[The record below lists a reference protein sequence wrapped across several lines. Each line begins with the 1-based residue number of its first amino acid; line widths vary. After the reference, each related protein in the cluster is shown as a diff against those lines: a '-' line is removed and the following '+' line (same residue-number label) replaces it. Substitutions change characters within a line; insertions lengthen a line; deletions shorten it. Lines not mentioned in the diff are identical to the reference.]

1 MFREAMTA
9 LKQWK
14 ENPSRKPLLLIGAR
28 QVGKTWLMKQ
38 FGKTDFS
45 SFVYINFERDKLL
58 VNLFEQDFDVA
69 RIINALEISSGK
81 KIIPGETLLMLDE
94 IQEASGGL
102 TSLKYFQ
109 EELPALHIIGAGSLL
124 GISLKQQ
131 SSFPVGKVTF
141 LQLQPMNFKEFLHAC
156 GQEALMQVLQKR
168 DWPMMALFK
177 EKFKEYL
184 RFYLFT
190 GGMPE
195 VVQKF
200 ASSGKTDEI
209 RSLQENILLSYQ
221 NDFAKH
227 APKEIIPR
235 LHLIWNNLSSQL
247 AKENK
252 KFIYGML
259 KEGARARDYELAL
272 NWLEDYGLV
281 FKLYRVN
288 KAGLPLKAYQD
299 LKAFKLYALDVGL
312 LGALSGM
319 GEKALLEGDGLF
331 SQFKG
336 ALTEQYVIQQLRSAG
351 LKHLF
356 YWSNDSGQAEVDLV
370 LEHQN
375 VIYPIEIKS
384 AENLQSKSLKTFADK
399 YKSIHCYRTSL
410 ADYRAEDWMT
420 NIPLYAISEIF

>member
-1 MFREAMTA
+1 MFREAMLA

-14 ENPSRKPLLLIGAR
+14 DSPSRKPLLLIGAR

-38 FGKTDFS
+38 FGKSDFS

-109 EELPALHIIGAGSLL
+109 EELSALHIIGAGSLL
-124 GISLKQQ
+124 GITLNQQ

-141 LQLQPMNFKEFLHAC
+141 LQLHPMNFNEFLHAC
-156 GQEALMQVLQKR
+156 GQEALMQVLQER
-168 DWPMMALFK
+168 DWPMMTLFK
-177 EKFKEYL
+177 EKYKEYL

-195 VVQKF
+195 VVQQF
-200 ASSGKTDEI
+200 SSSGKTGEI
-209 RSLQENILLSYQ
+209 RPLQENILLSYQ

-227 APKEIIPR
+227 APNEIIPR
-235 LHLIWNNLSSQL
+235 LHLIWNNLGSQL

-259 KEGARARDYELAL
+259 KEGARAKDYELAL

-288 KAGLPLKAYQD
+288 KAGLPLKSYQD

-312 LGALSGM
+312 LGALSGLD
-319 GEKALLEGDGLF
+319 EKALLEGDELF

-351 LKHLF
+351 HKHLF
-356 YWSNDSGQAEVDLV
+356 YWSNDSGQAEVDLIF
-370 LEHQN
+370 EHQN
-375 VIYPIEIKS
+375 VIYPVEIKS

-399 YKSIHCYRTSL
+399 SKSIHCYRTSL
-410 ADYRAEDWMT
+410 ADYRKEDWMT
-420 NIPLYAISEIF
+420 NIPLYAVSEIF

>member
-1 MFREAMTA
+1 MFREAMLA

-14 ENPSRKPLLLIGAR
+14 DSPSRKPLLLIGAR

-38 FGKTDFS
+38 FGKSDFS

-109 EELPALHIIGAGSLL
+109 EELSALHIIGAGSLL
-124 GISLKQQ
+124 GITLNQQ

-141 LQLQPMNFKEFLHAC
+141 LQLHPMNFNEFLHAC
-156 GQEALMQVLQKR
+156 GQEALMQVLQER

-177 EKFKEYL
+177 EKYKEYL

-195 VVQKF
+195 VVQQF
-200 ASSGKTDEI
+200 SSSGKTGEI
-209 RSLQENILLSYQ
+209 RPLQENILLSYQ

-227 APKEIIPR
+227 APYEIIPR

-259 KEGARARDYELAL
+259 KEGARAKDYELAL

-312 LGALSGM
+312 LGALSGLD
-319 GEKALLEGDGLF
+319 EKALLEGDELF

-351 LKHLF
+351 HKHLF
-356 YWSNDSGQAEVDLV
+356 YWSNDSGQAEVDLIF
-370 LEHQN
+370 EHQN
-375 VIYPIEIKS
+375 VIYPVE
-384 AENLQSKSLKTFADK
+384 
-399 YKSIHCYRTSL
+399 
-410 ADYRAEDWMT
+410 
-420 NIPLYAISEIF
+420 

>member
-1 MFREAMTA
+1 MFREAMLA

-14 ENPSRKPLLLIGAR
+14 DSPSRKPLLLIGAR

-38 FGKTDFS
+38 FGKSDFS

-109 EELPALHIIGAGSLL
+109 EELSALHIIGAGSLL
-124 GISLKQQ
+124 GITLKQQ

-141 LQLQPMNFKEFLHAC
+141 LQLHPMNFNEFLHAC
-156 GQEALMQVLQKR
+156 GQEALMQVLQER

-177 EKFKEYL
+177 EKYKEYL

-195 VVQKF
+195 VVQQF
-200 ASSGKTDEI
+200 SSSGKTGEI
-209 RSLQENILLSYQ
+209 RPLQENILLSYQ

-227 APKEIIPR
+227 APYEIIPR

-259 KEGARARDYELAL
+259 KEGARAKDYELAL

-288 KAGLPLKAYQD
+288 KAGLPLKSYQD

-312 LGALSGM
+312 LGALSGLD
-319 GEKALLEGDGLF
+319 EKALLEGDELF

-351 LKHLF
+351 HKHLF
-356 YWSNDSGQAEVDLV
+356 YWSNDSGQAEVDLIF
-370 LEHQN
+370 EHQN
-375 VIYPIEIKS
+375 VIYPVEIKS

-399 YKSIHCYRTSL
+399 SKSIHCYRTSL
-410 ADYRAEDWMT
+410 ADYRKEDWMT
-420 NIPLYAISEIF
+420 NIPLYAVSEIF